1 MDNEKKHARASWSG
15 KWAFVLAGAG
25 SAVGLGNMWRF
36 PYLDAKYGG
45 GTFLIVYLICVFTLL
60 QDIAL
65 GRNAKK
71 SVVGVFSRYGKKY
84 SIIGIIAAAVPF
96 IILPYYSI
104 IGGWVAKYTAA
115 YITSGPA
122 ALADGGNFFV
132 GFIGAAAHRMD

>member
-45 GTFLIVYLICVFTLL
+45 GTFLLVYLICVFTLGISLLL

-84 SIIGIIAAAVPF
+84 SIIGIIAAAF
-96 IILPYYSI
+96 SI
-104 IGGWVAKYTAA
+104 AGHY
-115 YITSGPA
+115 
-122 ALADGGNFFV
+122 
-132 GFIGAAAHRMD
+132 IGAGLTIKNGTKIVRPVIIVVLVLLAVKIVLEMLGIL